1 MVRVR
6 TVQVFD
12 GDQNPVDLAQNQ
24 CCRLGHNCAMFSL
37 QSVRQATFLARWVLV
52 WFVIA
57 MGVAVASPLVQPQSY
72 TLVCSTVGASKLV
85 VSGEDGAP
93 VMAHTLDCVACL
105 PAMVPPPA
113 VPHSAAAPGNL
124 RYSFPAFDTAFMARR
139 DALPAPA
146 RGPPAAA
153 RQS

>member
-12 GDQNPVDLAQNQ
+12 GDQTPVDLAQNQ

-52 WFVIA
+52 WFIMA

-72 TLVCSTVGASKLV
+72 TLVCSTVGASKLLV
-85 VSGEDGAP
+85 NGDDGAP

-105 PAMVPPPA
+105 PAMVPPPVA
-113 VPHSAAAPGNL
+113 QSGAAAPADL
-124 RYSFPAFDTAFMARR
+124 HYSVPGFDTAFQARR
-139 DALPAPA
+139 HASPVPA
-146 RGPPAAA
+146 RGPPFKA
-153 RQS
+153 